1 MKQKYVIARDKE
13 KKELVIREFAELDK
27 DALSPLCEEIYDA
40 KIILSAIKAG
50 KDTLIRV
57 LRTKNMYPPGIYA
70 NQIADAVQSI
80 FAAKDPESVELFFD
94 DIELINQD
102 QQMPETPDELESESE
117 EIDELL
123 EIFGFFLLVL
133 IGIELLE
140 TIKAYLATNVIH
152 VEIVLEVAL
161 IAIARKV
168 IILDID
174 KYESLTLVG
183 IAALISAVSLAFLVI
198 KRHTKPN
205 EKVRR

>member
-1 MKQKYVIARDKE
+1 MQTFLKKFEYVIVLCLIAMMVVVVVLTTVELGWIIIRD
-13 KKELVIREFAELDK
+13 IITH
-27 DALSPLCEEIYDA
+27 P
-40 KIILSAIKAG
+40 IIL
-50 KDTLIRV
+50 L
-57 LRTKNMYPPGIYA
+57 
-70 NQIADAVQSI
+70 
-80 FAAKDPESVELFFD
+80 
-94 DIELINQD
+94 
-102 QQMPETPDELESESE
+102 

-183 IAALISAVSLAFLVI
+183 IAALISAVALAFFVI
-198 KRHTKPN
+198 KRQLVKI
-205 EKVRR
+205 EKASR